1 MRIPTYYFDE
11 RLVREYEEVPFRGSE
26 DFPFLWD
33 GTMDF

>member
-11 RLVREYEEVPFRGSE
+11 RLLREYEVPFRGSE